1 MEESTRFVRQR
12 VLVEAGSLRTRPV
25 QPPEEIAIKAYALT
39 ESHWLAS
46 GRLSVLTL
54 CRDHA
59 ILSCEC
65 APATDVGEETSTFAV
80 SCGERLFRKNE
91 QLHLRVSK
99 ETLFFH
105 GS

>member
-1 MEESTRFVRQR
+1 MEESTRVVRQR
-12 VLVEAGSLRTRPV
+12 VLIEAGSLRTRPV

-59 ILSCEC
+59 ILVLRMR
-65 APATDVGEETSTFAV
+65 AATDVGEETGTFGGSRGA
-80 SCGERLFRKNE
+80 RLFRKNE
-91 QLHLRVSK
+91 QLHLRVGK